1 MEAPSAIEEFGR
13 SKLKWMQS
21 ELSIEEMVNVRSW
34 KVCNE
39 PRQIHLKPLKTE

>member
-1 MEAPSAIEEFGR
+1 

-34 KVCNE
+34 KVCSE